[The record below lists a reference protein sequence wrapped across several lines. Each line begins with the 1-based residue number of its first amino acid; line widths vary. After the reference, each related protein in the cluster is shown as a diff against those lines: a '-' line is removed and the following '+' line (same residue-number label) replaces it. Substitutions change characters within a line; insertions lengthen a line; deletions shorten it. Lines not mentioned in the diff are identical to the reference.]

1 MGVESASQGGA
12 LTRQGWHAVVY
23 TGPSVASFLPKSVAR
38 LLQMLV
44 FTGCSA
50 VLSIAAASAVLRRQ
64 PVRRVA
70 IVGGT
75 HGNELLGVQLVGML
89 QQRPEETKR
98 PSFESMCV
106 LANPEAVR
114 QNTRY
119 VTVDLNRCF
128 STEALAAEPGDSVEG
143 RRAQELNAMMGPKAS
158 DAPQCDLCLDVHTTT
173 SKMGTCLM
181 MAREDDLAVP
191 TAPPT

>member
-1 MGVESASQGGA
+1 
-12 LTRQGWHAVVY
+12 
-23 TGPSVASFLPKSVAR
+23 
-38 LLQMLV
+38 MLV
-44 FTGCSA
+44 LTSCSA

-64 PVRRVA
+64 PVRRVS

-89 QQRPEETKR
+89 QQRPEETRR

-114 QNTRY
+114 QNSRY

-128 STEALAAEPGDSVEG
+128 SNEACPTTTTLNLTLTLTLTLTLSLALTLSLSLTLTLTPTLIRRWQRSLATASRGGG
-143 RRAQELNAMMGPKAS
+143 RRSWTP
-158 DAPQCDLCLDVHTTT
+158 
-173 SKMGTCLM
+173 
-181 MAREDDLAVP
+181 
-191 TAPPT
+191 

>member
-1 MGVESASQGGA
+1 
-12 LTRQGWHAVVY
+12 
-23 TGPSVASFLPKSVAR
+23 
-38 LLQMLV
+38 MLV
-44 FTGCSA
+44 LTSCSA

-64 PVRRVA
+64 PVRRVS

-89 QQRPEETKR
+89 QQRPEETRR

-114 QNTRY
+114 QNSRY

-128 STEALAAEPGDSVEG
+128 SNEALAACASCGLTLTRTLTLARTPEPEPE
-143 RRAQELNAMMGPKAS
+143 AW
-158 DAPQCDLCLDVHTTT
+158 PQP
-173 SKMGTCLM
+173 S
-181 MAREDDLAVP
+181 P
-191 TAPPT
+191 QPQPSPSP